1 MRRLLFAACLVALPA
16 AAHAADPIPY
26 LPAETDAV
34 LTIEARKVADSELG
48 KKVGADLIK
57 ELVEAYKPAAT
68 ALKATGL
75 DPMKDIEV
83 ITVGLD
89 LDKTDPPKPFAL
101 FEGKFDARKVE
112 ANVTA
117 YMKDHKE
124 LTAVTIGGK
133 SAYKMAGAKPVDTM
147 FAAVIDDTKL
157 VVAPSETDL
166 SGAFDAAAGTR
177 KAMISK
183 ELAWVLGAKS
193 PAPIFLRAWVKG
205 KFDHLN
211 IPNDKL
217 QAAVRGVDWAT
228 VAIGVTKDLSV
239 TAILNTPDEASA
251 QKLSDLLG
259 AMVGLVRLQ
268 IMAAAE
274 DQPELRPVAELL
286 KATRVAPSGKTVVAH
301 GVVKGEAIE
310 KALHPPPP
318 AKAPPTTPKT
328 PSVPKKK

>member
-16 AAHAADPIPY
+16 AAGAATDPIPY

-34 LTIEARKVADSELG
+34 LTIEARKVAESELG
-48 KKVGADLIK
+48 RKVGADLLK
-57 ELVEAYKPAAT
+57 ELLGAYKPAAEVV
-68 ALKATGL
+68 KATGL
-75 DPMKDIEV
+75 DPMKDFDV

-89 LDKTDPPKPFAL
+89 LDKTDPPRPFAL

-112 ANVTA
+112 ASLAAHT
-117 YMKDHKE
+117 KDHKE
-124 LTAVTIGGK
+124 LTAVTVGGK
-133 SAYKMAGAKPVDTM
+133 SAYKLAGNKPADAM

-157 VVAPSETDL
+157 VVAATEKDL
-166 SGAFDAAAGTR
+166 TGAFEAAAGER
-177 KAMISK
+177 KAVISK

-205 KFDHLN
+205 KFNNVKL
-211 IPNDKL
+211 PNDKL
-217 QAAVRGVDWAT
+217 QAAVQGVDWAT
-228 VAIGVTKDLSV
+228 VAIGVTKDV
-239 TAILNTPDEASA
+239 TMTAILNTPDEASA

-259 AMVGLVRLQ
+259 AVVGLVRLQ

-286 KATRVAPSGKTVVAH
+286 RATRVAPTGKTVVAH

-310 KALHPPPP
+310 RAMNPPP
-318 AKAPPTTPKT
+318 AKATPKAPT
-328 PSVPKKK
+328 VPKKK